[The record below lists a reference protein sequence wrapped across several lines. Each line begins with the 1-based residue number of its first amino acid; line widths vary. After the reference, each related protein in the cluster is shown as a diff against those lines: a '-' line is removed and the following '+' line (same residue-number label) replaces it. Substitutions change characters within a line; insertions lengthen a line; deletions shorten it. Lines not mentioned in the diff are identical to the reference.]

1 MMHSEVR
8 RMSIR
13 GSIKTISGKLGAMR
27 TQLNG
32 GSSISTKVDEASAL
46 SETRET
52 IVIPLFNPSPIVLLY
67 DEKDRMYK
75 VA

>member
-1 MMHSEVR
+1 M
-8 RMSIR
+8 
-13 GSIKTISGKLGAMR
+13 GS
-27 TQLNG
+27 QLNG

>member
-1 MMHSEVR
+1 
-8 RMSIR
+8 MSIR
-13 GSIKTISGKLGAMR
+13 GSIKTISGKLGAMGS
-27 TQLNG
+27 QLNG
-32 GSSISTKVDEASAL
+32 GSSISIKVDEASAL

>member
-1 MMHSEVR
+1 
-8 RMSIR
+8 MSIR
-13 GSIKTISGKLGAMR
+13 GSIRTISGKLGAMR

-32 GSSISTKVDEASAL
+32 GGSISDKVNEASVL
-46 SETRET
+46 GEVKKT

-67 DEKDRMYK
+67 DEKDRIYK

>member
-1 MMHSEVR
+1 
-8 RMSIR
+8 MSIR
-13 GSIKTISGKLGAMR
+13 GSIKTISGKLGAMGS
-27 TQLNG
+27 QLNG
-32 GSSISTKVDEASAL
+32 GSSISIKVDEASAL
-46 SETRET
+46 SKTRET

>member
-1 MMHSEVR
+1 
-8 RMSIR
+8 MSIR
-13 GSIKTISGKLGAMR
+13 GSIKTISGKLGAMGS
-27 TQLNG
+27 QLNG
-32 GSSISTKVDEASAL
+32 GSSISIKVDEASAL

-52 IVIPLFNPSPIVLLY
+52 IVIPLLNPSPIVLLY